1 MRNILDYINKIK
13 QENEGPRITAQEPR
27 NMYAGGQL
35 VRNTVDGSRP
45 GYAGEVG
52 TTNVERK
59 VASIQS
65 YYDKFGKETLD
76 KIAKKRYGK
85 VFNKL
90 EGADLSNLKV
100 RVTKFKDF
108 IIENNRM
115 PSEKEARKFGRVDRD
130 ITLSLVDKDKT
141 VNIDAVR
148 ENLIK
153 NKKKVTMVNNQF
165 IFADEKL
172 QQEFLDDMLLRY
184 KYPKT
189 STAAKKAGVKSNKQI
204 FETYFKGTYSEKGV
218 HDLINRFKKTLGET
232 FSRLHPSERD
242 AHKLRREAKL
252 LITQAGKRISGLD
265 DFPAHHLFPIGDE
278 FAHGTQDFTIIDKKT
293 NSQLSGPNKQLVALA
308 EQRSDLINDVQTGKI
323 NIKEFDI
330 EIGKLDNQAQTI
342 IDGHYK
348 KFPKHD
354 GLLNWRKAGSMVD
367 DQGRFMDIVSKGT
380 IGGDASKWAITDVN
394 KQIKDLSET
403 ELATFRS
410 DIKAKA
416 KGSGVQLSSI
426 GGVFDE
432 ALKSPLTKKA
442 YGLARKLGV
451 EFEAAFIGVDFI
463 NNLGKGIEPGEALQK
478 SLQMASLN
486 FYKGG
491 DRKTIENVKK
501 VAEEL
506 GFDPKVMDSLIKVT
520 QSQLK
525 ITDFEKKINNNLQ
538 AIERF
543 KEKDVNNPYIQ
554 SQIKALENMNRTYQ
568 ANLDKETEIGGNL
581 FNTYRTNVKKS
592 KGSFKFTDE
601 DINQSFTELQ
611 TAAFTKLERERIK
624 SAKKKSTQVDVE
636 AGPIGDVIQNALG
649 GLWTYPKFAYDLIN
663 PFSPLPKKDAWKT
676 EGMKE
681 KERII
686 DMQKRGGPGELYRY
700 NIARGFDIDQPV
712 TGQAFQT
719 LKEEQPYLGLAG
731 GGRAGYMG
739 GGITGIRKPSAI
751 APTGGPMSQGLR
763 SLYNNGRK
771 R

>member
-1 MRNILDYINKIK
+1 MSILNYIERIK
-13 QENEGPRITAQEPR
+13 RENEGPRITAQEPR

-59 VASIQS
+59 MTSIQS
-65 YYDKFGKETLD
+65 YYDQFGKETLD

-491 DRKTIENVKK
+491 DRKTIENIKK

-763 SLYNNGRK
+763 SLYINAK
-771 R
+771 DY